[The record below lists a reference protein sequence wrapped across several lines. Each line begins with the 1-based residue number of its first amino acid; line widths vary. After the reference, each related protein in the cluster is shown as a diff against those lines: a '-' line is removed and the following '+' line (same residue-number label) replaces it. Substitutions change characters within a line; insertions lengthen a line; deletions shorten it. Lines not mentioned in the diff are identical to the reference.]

1 MRGGTERQNN
11 EKGKERREK
20 RGIEGRT
27 TKRKGQGG
35 TAGEKGGSPKVIS
48 KSVPTLARNT

>member
-1 MRGGTERQNN
+1 MRGGTERQNK

-20 RGIEGRT
+20 RGIEVRT

-35 TAGEKGGSPKVIS
+35 TAGEKGDRP
-48 KSVPTLARNT
+48 R